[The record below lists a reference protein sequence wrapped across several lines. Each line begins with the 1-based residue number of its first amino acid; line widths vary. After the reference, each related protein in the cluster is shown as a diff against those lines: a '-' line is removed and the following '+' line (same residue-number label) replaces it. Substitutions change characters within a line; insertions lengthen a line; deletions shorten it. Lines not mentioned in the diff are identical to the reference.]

1 MVNEN
6 KNNVTDSIHRVL
18 ARKYRPLNF
27 TKLVG
32 QNNLIKTLSGSI
44 ERGRLAHAYILT
56 GLRGVGKTSTARI
69 IAKLFNCT
77 NPEKSS
83 EIAINPCGV
92 CDSCLGIAEGKN
104 IDVLEIDA
112 ASNTGVD
119 NIRELIDGVGYKPL
133 TSKFRVYIIDEVHM
147 LSKGA
152 FNALLKTLE
161 EPPEH
166 VKFIFATTEIRKV
179 PITILSRCQRFDL
192 QIVPSKI
199 LIDHLKWVCEEEKI
213 NFTLEALQIIVR
225 VSGGSVRDALS
236 LLDQSASISGDDIK
250 SETISFMLGLPSRVS
265 SIEIL
270 ENIFDSNIENALK
283 IYDNVIN
290 HGTNGE
296 ILIGDMLDIIHL
308 STRINIIGEKNL
320 DTFMNSI
327 PDGEKAGILKIS
339 KISLPGLTRA
349 WQILLKGIEEIRA
362 APNPDEAGSMILI
375 RLAYSCNLPDPASL
389 VKKIQASL
397 EENKTTFNDSLE
409 EKDDGKKNTSEIIND
424 LQEINSI
431 DSVDNK
437 TTLVEV
443 NTFEDLV
450 EIFKI
455 KGELLLHAQLLSCV
469 HLISFE
475 KGKLEISI
483 SGNTNNNIAKDISKF
498 LKNWTGEDWVISI
511 VDDQGTETLD
521 HKNERKAQEE
531 IENTKNTPEMQ
542 KVLKAFP
549 NAELKSVNDKNK

>member
-56 GLRGVGKTSTARI
+56 GVRGVGKTSTARI

-409 EKDDGKKNTSEIIND
+409 EKDDDKKNTSEIIND
-424 LQEINSI
+424 QQEINSI
-431 DSVDNK
+431 DNK
-437 TTLVEV
+437 TTLAEV

>member
-56 GLRGVGKTSTARI
+56 GVRGVGKTSTARI

-290 HGTNGE
+290 LGTNGE

-409 EKDDGKKNTSEIIND
+409 EEDDGKKNTSEIIND

-431 DSVDNK
+431 DNK
-437 TTLVEV
+437 STLTEI

>member
-1 MVNEN
+1 MVNED
-6 KNNVTDSIHRVL
+6 KNSVTDSIHRVL

-56 GLRGVGKTSTARI
+56 GVRGVGKTSTARI

-83 EIAINPCGV
+83 EIAINPCGL

-199 LIDHLKWVCEEEKI
+199 LIEHLKWVCEEEKI

-308 STRINIIGEKNL
+308 STRINIVGENNL
-320 DTFMNSI
+320 DAFMNSI

-397 EENKTTFNDSLE
+397 EENKNKVNDTLE
-409 EKDDGKKNTSEIIND
+409 ENDDDKKDTSGIINN

-431 DSVDNK
+431 DKK
-437 TTLVEV
+437 TTLAEV
-443 NTFEDLV
+443 HTFEDLV

-475 KGKLEISI
+475 KGKLEVSI
-483 SGNTNNNIAKDISKF
+483 SGNTSNNIAKDTSDF
-498 LKNWTGEDWVISI
+498 LKKWTGEDWVISI

>member
-1 MVNEN
+1 MVNKN

-56 GLRGVGKTSTARI
+56 GVRGVGKTSTARI

-92 CDSCLGIAEGKN
+92 CDSCSGIAEGKN

-199 LIDHLKWVCEEEKI
+199 LIDHLKWVCEEENIK
-213 NFTLEALQIIVR
+213 FTLEALQIIVR

-327 PDGEKAGILKIS
+327 PDGEKDGIFKIS

-431 DSVDNK
+431 DNK
-437 TTLVEV
+437 TTLAEV

-549 NAELKSVNDKNK
+549 NAELKSVNDENK

>member
-1 MVNEN
+1 MVNED

-44 ERGRLAHAYILT
+44 ERGRVAHAYILT
-56 GLRGVGKTSTARI
+56 GVRGVGKTSTARI

-83 EIAINPCGV
+83 EIATNPCGL

-199 LIDHLKWVCEEEKI
+199 LIEHLKWVCEEEKI

-308 STRINIIGEKNL
+308 STRINIVGENNL
-320 DTFMNSI
+320 DAFMNSI

-397 EENKTTFNDSLE
+397 EENKNKVNDTLE
-409 EKDDGKKNTSEIIND
+409 ENDDDKKDTSGIINN

-431 DSVDNK
+431 DKK
-437 TTLVEV
+437 TTLAEV
-443 NTFEDLV
+443 HTFEDLV

-475 KGKLEISI
+475 KGKLEVSI
-483 SGNTNNNIAKDISKF
+483 SGNTSNNIAKDTSDF
-498 LKNWTGEDWVISI
+498 LKKWTGEDWVISI

>member
-56 GLRGVGKTSTARI
+56 GVRGVGKTSTARI

-424 LQEINSI
+424 LKEINSI
-431 DSVDNK
+431 DNK
-437 TTLVEV
+437 TTLAEV

>member
-1 MVNEN
+1 MVNED

-44 ERGRLAHAYILT
+44 ERGRVAHAYILT
-56 GLRGVGKTSTARI
+56 GVRGVGKTSTARI

-199 LIDHLKWVCEEEKI
+199 LIEHLKWVCEEEKI

-236 LLDQSASISGDDIK
+236 LLDQSASISGDNIK

-308 STRINIIGEKNL
+308 STRINIVGENNL
-320 DTFMNSI
+320 DAFMNSI

-397 EENKTTFNDSLE
+397 EENKNKVNDTLE
-409 EKDDGKKNTSEIIND
+409 ENDDDKKDTSGIINN

-431 DSVDNK
+431 DKK
-437 TTLVEV
+437 TTLAEV
-443 NTFEDLV
+443 HTFEDLV

-483 SGNTNNNIAKDISKF
+483 SGNTSNNIAKDTSDF
-498 LKNWTGEDWVISI
+498 LKKWTGEDWVISI

>member
-1 MVNEN
+1 MI
-6 KNNVTDSIHRVL
+6 SL
-18 ARKYRPLNF
+18 L
-27 TKLVG
+27 
-32 QNNLIKTLSGSI
+32 LI
-44 ERGRLAHAYILT
+44 
-56 GLRGVGKTSTARI
+56 
-69 IAKLFNCT
+69 F
-77 NPEKSS
+77 
-83 EIAINPCGV
+83 
-92 CDSCLGIAEGKN
+92 
-104 IDVLEIDA
+104 
-112 ASNTGVD
+112 
-119 NIRELIDGVGYKPL
+119 
-133 TSKFRVYIIDEVHM
+133 
-147 LSKGA
+147 
-152 FNALLKTLE
+152 
-161 EPPEH
+161 
-166 VKFIFATTEIRKV
+166 
-179 PITILSRCQRFDL
+179 
-192 QIVPSKI
+192 PSKI

-397 EENKTTFNDSLE
+397 EE
-409 EKDDGKKNTSEIIND
+409 KDDVKKNTSEIIND

-431 DSVDNK
+431 DNK
-437 TTLVEV
+437 TTLAEV

-511 VDDQGTETLD
+511 VDNQGTETLD

>member
-44 ERGRLAHAYILT
+44 ERGRVAHAYILT
-56 GLRGVGKTSTARI
+56 GVRGVGKTSTARI

-424 LQEINSI
+424 KQEINSI
-431 DSVDNK
+431 DNK
-437 TTLVEV
+437 TTLAEV

>member
-1 MVNEN
+1 MVNKN

-56 GLRGVGKTSTARI
+56 GVRGVGKTSTARI

-92 CDSCLGIAEGKN
+92 CDSCSGIAEGKN

-199 LIDHLKWVCEEEKI
+199 LIDHLKWVCEEENIK
-213 NFTLEALQIIVR
+213 FTLEALQIIVR

-431 DSVDNK
+431 DNK
-437 TTLVEV
+437 TTLAEV

>member
-56 GLRGVGKTSTARI
+56 GVRGVGKTSTARI

-290 HGTNGE
+290 HGANGE

-397 EENKTTFNDSLE
+397 KENKTAFNDSLE

-431 DSVDNK
+431 DNK
-437 TTLVEV
+437 TTLAEV

-475 KGKLEISI
+475 KGKLKISI

>member
-56 GLRGVGKTSTARI
+56 GVRGVGKTSTARI

-409 EKDDGKKNTSEIIND
+409 ENDDSKKNTSEIIND

-431 DSVDNK
+431 DNK
-437 TTLVEV
+437 TTLAEV

-511 VDDQGTETLD
+511 VDDQGTETLN

>member
-56 GLRGVGKTSTARI
+56 GVRGVGKTSTARI

-199 LIDHLKWVCEEEKI
+199 LINHLKWVCEEEKI

-327 PDGEKAGILKIS
+327 PDGEQAGILKIS

-431 DSVDNK
+431 DNK
-437 TTLVEV
+437 TTLAEV

>member
-56 GLRGVGKTSTARI
+56 GVRGVGKTSTARI

-308 STRINIIGEKNL
+308 STRINIVGENNL
-320 DTFMNSI
+320 DTFMNSV

-431 DSVDNK
+431 DNK
-437 TTLVEV
+437 TTLAEV

>member
-56 GLRGVGKTSTARI
+56 GVRGVGKTSTARI

-431 DSVDNK
+431 DNK
-437 TTLVEV
+437 TTFAEV
-443 NTFEDLV
+443 NTFENLV

>member
-56 GLRGVGKTSTARI
+56 GVRGVGKTSTARI

-362 APNPDEAGSMILI
+362 APNPDEAGSMMLI

-431 DSVDNK
+431 DNK
-437 TTLVEV
+437 TTLAEV

>member
-1 MVNEN
+1 MVKEN

-56 GLRGVGKTSTARI
+56 GVRGVGKTSTARI

-409 EKDDGKKNTSEIIND
+409 EKDDGKKNTSKIIND

-431 DSVDNK
+431 DNK
-437 TTLVEV
+437 TTLAEV

>member
-56 GLRGVGKTSTARI
+56 GVRGVGKTSTARI

-431 DSVDNK
+431 DNK
-437 TTLVEV
+437 TTLAEV

-531 IENTKNTPEMQ
+531 IENTKNTPEIQ

>member
-56 GLRGVGKTSTARI
+56 GVRGVGKTSTARI

-283 IYDNVIN
+283 IYDNIIN
-290 HGTNGE
+290 LGTNGE

-424 LQEINSI
+424 QQEINSI
-431 DSVDNK
+431 DNK
-437 TTLVEV
+437 TTLAEV

>member
-56 GLRGVGKTSTARI
+56 GVRGVGKTSTARI

-270 ENIFDSNIENALK
+270 ENIFESNIENALK

-409 EKDDGKKNTSEIIND
+409 EKDDGKKNTSEIING
-424 LQEINSI
+424 LPEINSI
-431 DSVDNK
+431 DNK
-437 TTLVEV
+437 TDLAEV

>member
-56 GLRGVGKTSTARI
+56 GVRGVGKTSTARI

-339 KISLPGLTRA
+339 KISLSGLTRA

-431 DSVDNK
+431 DNK
-437 TTLVEV
+437 TILAEV

>member
-56 GLRGVGKTSTARI
+56 GVRGVGKTSTARI

-270 ENIFDSNIENALK
+270 ENIFDSNIEIALK

-409 EKDDGKKNTSEIIND
+409 EKDDGKKNTTEIIND

-431 DSVDNK
+431 DNK
-437 TTLVEV
+437 TTLAEV

-450 EIFKI
+450 ETFKI

>member
-56 GLRGVGKTSTARI
+56 GVRGVGKTSTARI

-397 EENKTTFNDSLE
+397 EENKTTFNDYLKE
-409 EKDDGKKNTSEIIND
+409 NDDGKKNTSEIIND

-431 DSVDNK
+431 DNK
-437 TTLVEV
+437 TTLAEV

>member
-56 GLRGVGKTSTARI
+56 GVRGVGKTSTARI

-133 TSKFRVYIIDEVHM
+133 ISKFRVYIIDEVHM

-225 VSGGSVRDALS
+225 VSGGSIRDALS

-397 EENKTTFNDSLE
+397 EDNKTTFNDSLE
-409 EKDDGKKNTSEIIND
+409 EKDEGKKNISEIIND

-431 DSVDNK
+431 DNK
-437 TTLVEV
+437 TTLAEV

-483 SGNTNNNIAKDISKF
+483 SGNTNNNISKDISKF

-521 HKNERKAQEE
+521 HKNERKAEEE

>member
-56 GLRGVGKTSTARI
+56 GVRGVGKTSTARI

-397 EENKTTFNDSLE
+397 EENKTTFNNSLE

-431 DSVDNK
+431 DNK
-437 TTLVEV
+437 STLTEV

>member
-56 GLRGVGKTSTARI
+56 GVRGVGKTSTARI

-236 LLDQSASISGDDIK
+236 LLDQSASISGDDVK

-431 DSVDNK
+431 DNK
-437 TTLVEV
+437 TTLAEV

-483 SGNTNNNIAKDISKF
+483 SGNTNTNIAKDISKF

>member
-56 GLRGVGKTSTARI
+56 GVRGVGKTSTARI

-349 WQILLKGIEEIRA
+349 WQILLKGIEETRA

-431 DSVDNK
+431 DNK
-437 TTLVEV
+437 TTLAEV

-511 VDDQGTETLD
+511 VDDQGTETLN

>member
-56 GLRGVGKTSTARI
+56 GVRGVGKTSTARI

-92 CDSCLGIAEGKN
+92 CESCLGIAEGKN

-250 SETISFMLGLPSRVS
+250 SETISFMLGLPSRLS

-270 ENIFDSNIENALK
+270 ENIFDGNIENALK

-431 DSVDNK
+431 DNK
-437 TTLVEV
+437 TTLAEV

-511 VDDQGTETLD
+511 VHDQGTETLD

-549 NAELKSVNDKNK
+549 NAELKSINDKNK

>member
-56 GLRGVGKTSTARI
+56 GVRGVGKTSTARI

-290 HGTNGE
+290 LGTNGE

-431 DSVDNK
+431 DNK
-437 TTLVEV
+437 ATIVEV

>member
-1 MVNEN
+1 MVNED

-44 ERGRLAHAYILT
+44 ERGRVAHAYILT
-56 GLRGVGKTSTARI
+56 GVRGVGKTSTARI

-83 EIAINPCGV
+83 EIAINPCGL

-199 LIDHLKWVCEEEKI
+199 LIEHLKWVCEEEKI

-236 LLDQSASISGDDIK
+236 LLDQSASISGDNIK

-308 STRINIIGEKNL
+308 STRINIVGENNL
-320 DTFMNSI
+320 DAFMNSI

-397 EENKTTFNDSLE
+397 EENKNKVNDTLE
-409 EKDDGKKNTSEIIND
+409 ENDDDKKDTSGIINN

-431 DSVDNK
+431 DKK
-437 TTLVEV
+437 TTLAEV
-443 NTFEDLV
+443 HTFEDLV

-483 SGNTNNNIAKDISKF
+483 SGNTSNNIAKDTSKF
-498 LKNWTGEDWVISI
+498 LKKWTGEDWVISI

>member
-56 GLRGVGKTSTARI
+56 GVRGVGKTSTARI

-327 PDGEKAGILKIS
+327 PDGEKAGILNIS

-397 EENKTTFNDSLE
+397 EERKATFNDSLE

-431 DSVDNK
+431 DNK
-437 TTLVEV
+437 STLTEV

>member
-56 GLRGVGKTSTARI
+56 GVRGVGKTSTARI

-397 EENKTTFNDSLE
+397 EERKATFNDSLE

-431 DSVDNK
+431 DNK
-437 TTLVEV
+437 TTLAEV

>member
-56 GLRGVGKTSTARI
+56 GVRGVGKTSTARI

-92 CDSCLGIAEGKN
+92 CESCLGIAEGKN

-290 HGTNGE
+290 LGTNGE

-327 PDGEKAGILKIS
+327 PDGEKAGIIKIS

-424 LQEINSI
+424 QQEINSI
-431 DSVDNK
+431 DNK
-437 TTLVEV
+437 TTLAEV

>member
-56 GLRGVGKTSTARI
+56 GVRGVGKTSTARI

-308 STRINIIGEKNL
+308 STRINIIGENNL

-327 PDGEKAGILKIS
+327 PDGEKAGIIKIS

-431 DSVDNK
+431 DNK
-437 TTLVEV
+437 TTLAEV

>member
-56 GLRGVGKTSTARI
+56 GVRGVGKTSTARI

-308 STRINIIGEKNL
+308 STRINIIGEKKF
-320 DTFMNSI
+320 DTFMSSI

-431 DSVDNK
+431 DNK
-437 TTLVEV
+437 TTLAEV

>member
-56 GLRGVGKTSTARI
+56 GVRGVGKTSTARI

-308 STRINIIGEKNL
+308 STRINIIGENNL
-320 DTFMNSI
+320 AFMNSI

-397 EENKTTFNDSLE
+397 EENKTTFNDALE

-431 DSVDNK
+431 DNK
-437 TTLVEV
+437 TTLAEV

-483 SGNTNNNIAKDISKF
+483 SGNTNNNIVKDISKF

>member
-1 MVNEN
+1 MVNE
-6 KNNVTDSIHRVL
+6 KEKNVTENIHRVL
-18 ARKYRPLNF
+18 ARKYRPINF

-32 QNNLIKTLSGSI
+32 QENLVKTLSGSI
-44 ERGRLAHAYILT
+44 ERGRVAHAYILT
-56 GLRGVGKTSTARI
+56 GVRGVGKTSTARI

-431 DSVDNK
+431 DNK
-437 TTLVEV
+437 TTLAEV